1 LQWHQTAEEGLF
13 EGVATISLVDDI
25 EALRLAIQK
34 MAEMSKS
41 GLSDALEYGSFR
53 RAAVLPEVL
62 INLGLEPGDWCCV
75 HDAKFPPVKVAG
87 D

>member
-1 LQWHQTAEEGLF
+1 
-13 EGVATISLVDDI
+13 
-25 EALRLAIQK
+25 

-75 HDAKFPPVKVAG
+75 HDANFPPVEVSG